1 MLEERAVQ
9 SQVSQTNHVATTPL
23 TAIIRYFHA
32 SHQKTIKVFQPM
44 IEYQEVTRPG
54 LENTHPVCNRI
65 EWQLPVTKTQYQYKG
80 MFDNN

>member
-1 MLEERAVQ
+1 VLEERAVQ
-9 SQVSQTNHVATTPL
+9 SQVLQTNHVAPTPL

-54 LENTHPVCNRI
+54 FENTHPVCNRI
-65 EWQLPVTKTQYQYKG
+65 EWQLTVTKTQYQYKG
-80 MFDNN
+80 MFDNI